1 MKFPSL
7 KFEAGSR
14 VIKETKIYEVRDIV
28 YSTGTDTWYVIYFSI
43 DDYSIFPTLDYKPL
57 EEFEKEFDLL
67 LN

>member
-7 KFEAGSR
+7 RFEAGST
-14 VIKETKIYEVRDIV
+14 VIKENNAYQIQDII
-28 YSTGTDTWYVIYFSI
+28 YSTGTDTWYVIYFPISG
-43 DDYSIFPTLDYKPL
+43 YSIFSIPCYKPL